1 MTLLQDIKRDAQ
13 NSGVDISDLLRKCME
28 LAFYL
33 KNEELK
39 TWVNYELEG
48 YPNKEEIPKYRI
60 LGIASYGDFQ
70 DSFGGIGKIYQIP
83 TIALRDPFLD
93 YATKEYLGGSIR
105 YLAELANN
113 KEGYV
118 RIPWPPEICQAVGSN
133 VYMDHSCLQAW
144 KLIPNSALIA
154 IIDKIRTKIL
164 KFALE
169 IEGTDPNIGEMS
181 GVPSQI
187 DPAKV
192 DFLIQNIFMENNIE
206 NLMPGGIEMGEGQTF
221 KVGSQHA
228 GRDINQV
235 GRDFYQAAGDIKLS
249 PESPATD
256 VLKVVMAIKDL
267 IDKSDIEAKNK
278 KKIGNHLDNAII
290 ELEDENPDK
299 GSIADSMKQA
309 NEILEDAKTAG
320 ETLEGIGRQVGKV
333 IAWLGPIA
341 HSAGLI

>member
-1 MTLLQDIKRDAQ
+1 MTLIQDIKRDAQ

-70 DSFGGIGKIYQIP
+70 NSFGGIGKNYQIP
-83 TIALRDPFLD
+83 TIALSDTFLD
-93 YATKEYLGGSIR
+93 FATKEYLGGSIR

-154 IIDKIRTKIL
+154 IIDKVRTKIL

-187 DPAKV
+187 DPAKI
-192 DFLIQNIFMENNIE
+192 DFLVQNIFMENNIE
-206 NLMPGGIEMGEGQTF
+206 NLMPGGIKMGEGQTI
-221 KVGSQHA
+221 KIGSQHA

-256 VLKVVMAIKDL
+256 VLKVVMVIKDL

-309 NEILEDAKTAG
+309 NEILGEAKTAG
-320 ETLEGIGRQVGKV
+320 ETLESIGSLVGKV